1 MERHPTATA
10 AGPVGSALVNNG
22 RRAMRFAW
30 QVIIFV
36 VGMAVLLAGVVM
48 IFTPGPAF
56 VFIPLGL
63 AILATEFH
71 WAHKAQER
79 IKARL
84 RRKHTV
90 IDRSED
96 KSPLPATGDGDQ

>member
-1 MERHPTATA
+1 M
-10 AGPVGSALVNNG
+10 GSALVNNG

-36 VGMAVLLAGVVM
+36 VGMSVLLAGVVM

-71 WAHKAQER
+71 WAHRAQEQV
-79 IKARL
+79 KARL

-90 IDRSED
+90 IDRSAD
-96 KSPLPATGDGDQ
+96 NATPPATRDGDQ